1 MEYRTTFLN
10 GSEKL
15 KEEGLKTLQSVREDL
30 DLLLF
35 HFKRPLKEV
44 LQELKDRFG
53 VEIDPSQYQ
62 WYELD
67 VLKEDILEEIER
79 ILNEYPLCFDYLP
92 EEGFFRYQ
100 IAWGGPQYE
109 VRFYTN
115 GLIEFAYLDWFTGVG
130 FDVTDDIVFQRLKEV
145 LEDSGLFDWAYKEA
159 VDTVD

>member
-1 MEYRTTFLN
+1 MEYKVTFLN

-15 KEEGLKTLQSVREDL
+15 KEEGIKTLESVRDDL
-30 DLLLF
+30 DFLLF
-35 HFKRPLKEV
+35 YHKKPLKEI
-44 LQELKDRFG
+44 LQRLKNRFG

-67 VLKEDILEEIER
+67 VLKDDIEEEIER
-79 ILNEYPLCFDYLP
+79 ILNEYPLCFDYVP
-92 EEGFFRYQ
+92 DWGFFRYQ

-109 VRFYTN
+109 IRFYNN

-130 FDVTDDIVFQRLKEV
+130 FDVTDDKIFNRLKEV
-145 LEDSGLFDWAYKEA
+145 LEGSGFFDRAYKEA

>member
-1 MEYRTTFLN
+1 MEYRVTFLN

-15 KEEGLKTLQSVREDL
+15 KEEGLKILQSVRDDL

-35 HFKRPLKEV
+35 HFKKPLKEI
-44 LQELKDRFG
+44 LQKLEDRFG
-53 VEIDPSQYQ
+53 VEIDPSQYC

-79 ILNEYPLCFDYLP
+79 ILNEYPLCFDYVP
-92 EEGFFRYQ
+92 DWGFFRYQ

-130 FDVTDDIVFQRLKEV
+130 FDVTDDTVFQRLKEI
-145 LEDSGLFDWAYKEA
+145 LEDSGHFEWAYKEA
-159 VDTVD
+159 MSK